1 MRHNASCG
9 SLLLRLYCSVCG
21 FAPQGSMFSLT
32 STLTTVT
39 MPLQITSPCPTTHA
53 VCRLPTCSP
62 APQAMDKSADFRG
75 PFELPGTRLFADFCR
90 EVVRRYCLDEPGVV
104 QQGRVSDEYR
114 TNLV

>member
-1 MRHNASCG
+1 
-9 SLLLRLYCSVCG
+9 
-21 FAPQGSMFSLT
+21 
-32 STLTTVT
+32 
-39 MPLQITSPCPTTHA
+39 
-53 VCRLPTCSP
+53 
-62 APQAMDKSADFRG
+62 MDKSADFRG